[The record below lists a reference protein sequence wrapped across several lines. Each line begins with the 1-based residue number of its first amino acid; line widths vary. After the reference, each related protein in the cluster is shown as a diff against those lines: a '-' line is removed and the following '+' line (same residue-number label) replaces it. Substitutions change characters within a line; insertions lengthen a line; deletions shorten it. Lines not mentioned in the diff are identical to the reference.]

1 VVLSPDQRFF
11 YWRIFAKFRPEKHG
25 FDLYKGFFMEKK
37 NGPNSPDFE
46 NKDSKIAR
54 LYDNFWKV
62 ARILKEPFVFSTFR
76 LRMQPKVAYIILWMI
91 TI

>member
-1 VVLSPDQRFF
+1 MYVVLSPDQRFF
-11 YWRIFAKFRPEKHG
+11 YWWIFAKCRPEKHG

-62 ARILKEPFVFSTFR
+62 AKNIEGTFLSFLPSDCVCNR
-76 LRMQPKVAYIILWMI
+76 KLPTLFYG
-91 TI
+91 

>member
-1 VVLSPDQRFF
+1 
-11 YWRIFAKFRPEKHG
+11 
-25 FDLYKGFFMEKK
+25 MEKK

-62 ARILKEPFVFSTFR
+62 AKNIEGTFVFSTFR
-76 LRMQPKVAYIILWMI
+76 LRMQPKVAYIILWRI